1 MQETNNKYWW
11 GGNTSPKKGT
21 MLIGNKT
28 PKDWFKLIERYENH
42 IIVFFVG
49 FLLGFLI

>member
-11 GGNTSPKKGT
+11 VATPHQRKVT